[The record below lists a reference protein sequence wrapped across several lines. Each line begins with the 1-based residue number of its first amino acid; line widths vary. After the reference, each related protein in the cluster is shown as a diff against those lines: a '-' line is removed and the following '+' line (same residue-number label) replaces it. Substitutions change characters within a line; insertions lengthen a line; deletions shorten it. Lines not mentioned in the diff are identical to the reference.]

1 MIAVMAGIRH
11 DAVSAPRIAEAG
23 EGPLIAILLDHIE
36 SDYHVEIIESAIRV
50 AERRGART
58 LIIPG
63 GALDKDGRPGKSRG
77 FIYKLLGAA
86 NLDGIMLLGGALS
99 NYSGIEGF
107 EQFYRSLPRVPA
119 VVVGLDTPAA
129 MCVAVNNHHGVSQV
143 VDHLV
148 QKHKRRKIA
157 YIDGPSGSTESRIR
171 RQAYIDSIK
180 RHDLPVD
187 QKFLV
192 PGGLARENGIDAV
205 VTLFE
210 DRHLDEDDLDAI
222 VCVNDDTA
230 LGVLE
235 ELRRR
240 GIRVPEQIAVVGF
253 DDAPHAH
260 TAIPPLTTVSQRV
273 YEQAEMAMNRLL
285 DGVKSGT
292 QLSRDEV
299 LPDFVARQSCGCE
312 PKMSNDSTSWR
323 GTAGSAQSL
332 ADEKSTIADSI
343 VHVAR
348 GRLSADPNWAELLVA
363 AVLDEYKGKKGA
375 FVANLAQLS
384 RASGETAIDVCHEVL
399 TRLRLRVLKCLAPT
413 DPMIASLEDA
423 FQEGRLALANRSLF
437 SERARH
443 TAQAH
448 HLRAVARACL
458 DRAHGADLSELA
470 VALDEQLPMFGIKK
484 FVISQGERSDL
495 RVVARSSSRAESREV
510 VTTATLGRDAAMM
523 AAEHVVILPLSSQ
536 ERQVGLAVLSYGN
549 VDPFV
554 LEQLRD
560 LLGMA
565 LAMPGTPT
573 IQQIA

>member
-1 MIAVMAGIRH
+1 MVGVRSELAKTTK
-11 DAVSAPRIAEAG
+11 SSE
-23 EGPLIAILLDHIE
+23 EGARPLIAILLDHIE

-50 AERRGART
+50 AERRGAQT

-63 GALDKDGRPGKSRG
+63 GALDRNGSPGKSRG
-77 FIYKLLGAA
+77 FVYKYLGLAQI
-86 NLDGIMLLGGALS
+86 DGLMLLGGALS
-99 NYSGIEGF
+99 NYSGIDGF

-148 QKHKRRKIA
+148 QKHQRRKIA
-157 YIDGPSGSTESRIR
+157 YIDGPSGSEESRIR
-171 RQAYIDSIK
+171 RQAYLDSIE
-180 RHDLPVD
+180 RHKLPVD
-187 QKFLV
+187 QRYLA

-210 DRHLDEDDLDAI
+210 DRHLDEDEIDAI

-240 GIRVPEQIAVVGF
+240 GILVPEQIAVVGF

-260 TAIPPLTTVSQRV
+260 TATPPLTTVSQRV
-273 YEQAEMAMNRLL
+273 YEQAETAMNRLL
-285 DGVKSGT
+285 DGIASGS

-312 PKMSNDSTSWR
+312 PKMSNDSSSWR
-323 GTAGSAQSL
+323 GGSSASAQTL
-332 ADEKSTIADSI
+332 LEEKAAIVDSI
-343 VHVAR
+343 IHVAR
-348 GRLSADPNWAELLVA
+348 GRLSAEANWAQALVSSL
-363 AVLDEYKGKKGA
+363 LDEYSGKSGS
-375 FVANLAQLS
+375 FVANLTHLG
-384 RASGETAIDVCHEVL
+384 RTSGETAIDVCHEVL
-399 TRLRLRVLKCLAPT
+399 TRLRLRVLKCLPPF
-413 DPMIASLEDA
+413 DPMMTTLEDV

-443 TAQAH
+443 AAQAH
-448 HLRAVARACL
+448 HMRAVARACL

-470 VALDEQLPMFGIKK
+470 VALDEQLPMFGFDK
-484 FVISQGERSDL
+484 FVISQGSGNKL
-495 RVVARSSSRAESREV
+495 TVVARSSSRAESKDI
-510 VTTATLGRDAAMM
+510 VTTANLGRDVSMM
-523 AAEHVVILPLSSQ
+523 STPNVVILPLSSQ
-536 ERQVGLAVLSYGN
+536 DVQVGLAALSYGS

-565 LAMPGTPT
+565 LAMPNARDTSPT
-573 IQQIA
+573 S